1 MLYNFVRFI
10 VLVYFK
16 LYHRL
21 SIYDK
26 DKVPV
31 NKPII
36 FASNHASYL
45 DPPVVGLAAFPIRL
59 RFIAWDKLFRVPLF
73 GTFLL
78 AMGAVPVSS
87 NDKVSSAALLRM
99 VIGFLE
105 NGENVFI
112 CPEGHRSEDGTL
124 QPLEGGVAVLSLKTG
139 APIIPTW
146 AGGTFRS
153 LAPHMKFPRPR
164 KVTVTFGDIID
175 PSTFPAEF
183 DEKEKRKYILEK
195 IEEFYIKMD
204 LKDREKYPRKKDK

>member
-1 MLYNFVRFI
+1 MLYGFVRIIAF
-10 VLVYFK
+10 LYFK

-21 SIYDK
+21 TIYGEK
-26 DKVPV
+26 NILG
-31 NKPII
+31 NKPVI

-59 RFIAWDKLFRVPLF
+59 RFIAWDKLFRVPIF
-73 GTFLL
+73 RTFLL

-105 NGENVFI
+105 SGENVFI
-112 CPEGHRSEDGTL
+112 CPEGHRSEDGNL

-164 KVTVTFGDIID
+164 KLTVTFGEMID
-175 PSTFPAEF
+175 PSSLPKEL
-183 DEKEKRKYILEK
+183 DEKEKRKYLLDK
-195 IEEFYIKMD
+195 IQEFYVKMD
-204 LKDREKYPRKKDK
+204 QLDKEKYPRKA

>member
-1 MLYNFVRFI
+1 MLYGFVRIIAF
-10 VLVYFK
+10 LYFK

-21 SIYDK
+21 TIYGK
-26 DKVPV
+26 KNILV
-31 NKPII
+31 NKPVI

-59 RFIAWDKLFRVPLF
+59 RFIAWDKLFRVSIF
-73 GTFLL
+73 RTFLL

-105 NGENVFI
+105 SGENVFI
-112 CPEGHRSEDGTL
+112 CPEGHRSEDGNL

-164 KVTVTFGDIID
+164 KLTVTFGEMID
-175 PSTFPAEF
+175 PSSLPKEL
-183 DEKEKRKYILEK
+183 DEKEKRKYLLDK
-195 IEEFYIKMD
+195 IQEFYVKMD
-204 LKDREKYPRKKDK
+204 QLDKEKYPRKA